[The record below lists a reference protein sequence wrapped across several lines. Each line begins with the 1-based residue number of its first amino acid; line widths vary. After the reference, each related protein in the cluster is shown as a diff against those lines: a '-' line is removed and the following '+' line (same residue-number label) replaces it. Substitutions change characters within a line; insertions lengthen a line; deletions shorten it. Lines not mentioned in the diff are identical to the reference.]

1 MPCVPGAGKGC
12 LDRRHSWVCWPERG
26 SGGGDGQGRAAVE
39 SGPGAVESE
48 LTARAGAAYRR
59 HWRRLGDSHPE
70 QITTVV
76 RMSRLDEAQQR
87 LNAALT
93 RLERAV
99 EAKVKAAEK
108 NQASAVD
115 DAQLQAL
122 KAENEQLR
130 QASAEA
136 GERLDT
142 AIRRLE
148 GVLDD

>member
-1 MPCVPGAGKGC
+1 MRRSLGAIIC
-12 LDRRHSWVCWPERG
+12 LL
-26 SGGGDGQGRAAVE
+26 A
-39 SGPGAVESE
+39 
-48 LTARAGAAYRR
+48 
-59 HWRRLGDSHPE
+59 
-70 QITTVV
+70 TVV

-99 EAKVKAAEK
+99 EAKVKAAQQ
-108 NQASAVD
+108 NGASEVD
-115 DAQLQAL
+115 SAQLDAL

-148 GVLDD
+148 DVLEG

>member
-1 MPCVPGAGKGC
+1 MVPYA
-12 LDRRHSWVCWPERG
+12 VCCP
-26 SGGGDGQGRAAVE
+26 
-39 SGPGAVESE
+39 PF
-48 LTARAGAAYRR
+48 ARADAVRISGVGVDRACA
-59 HWRRLGDSHPE
+59 RRLSSEVTQVFDASICE
-70 QITTVV
+70 LATVV

-99 EAKVKAAEK
+99 EAKAKAAQK
-108 NQASAVD
+108 NGASEAD
-115 DAQLQAL
+115 SAQLDAL

-148 GVLDD
+148 DVLES

>member
-1 MPCVPGAGKGC
+1 
-12 LDRRHSWVCWPERG
+12 
-26 SGGGDGQGRAAVE
+26 
-39 SGPGAVESE
+39 
-48 LTARAGAAYRR
+48 
-59 HWRRLGDSHPE
+59 
-70 QITTVV
+70 
-76 RMSRLDEAQQR
+76 MSRLDEAQQR

-99 EAKVKAAEK
+99 EGKLKAAQQ
-108 NQASAVD
+108 NGASAVD
-115 DAQLQAL
+115 DGALDAL

-148 GVLDD
+148 GVLDS

>member
-1 MPCVPGAGKGC
+1 M
-12 LDRRHSWVCWPERG
+12 
-26 SGGGDGQGRAAVE
+26 RAPPIVIAV
-39 SGPGAVESE
+39 GVLA
-48 LTARAGAAYRR
+48 TAFF
-59 HWRRLGDSHPE
+59 E

-99 EAKVKAAEK
+99 EAKVKAAEESG
-108 NQASAVD
+108 ASSVD
-115 DAQLQAL
+115 DGQLEAL

-148 GVLDD
+148 GVLDG

>member
-1 MPCVPGAGKGC
+1 M
-12 LDRRHSWVCWPERG
+12 
-26 SGGGDGQGRAAVE
+26 RAAPIV
-39 SGPGAVESE
+39 SAADV
-48 LTARAGAAYRR
+48 LATAIFE
-59 HWRRLGDSHPE
+59 H
-70 QITTVV
+70 ITTVV

-99 EAKVKAAEK
+99 EAKVKAAEASG
-108 NQASAVD
+108 ASAVD
-115 DAQLQAL
+115 DGQLEAL

-148 GVLDD
+148 GVLDG

>member
-1 MPCVPGAGKGC
+1 V
-12 LDRRHSWVCWPERG
+12 
-26 SGGGDGQGRAAVE
+26 RAPPIVVGVDVLA
-39 SGPGAVESE
+39 
-48 LTARAGAAYRR
+48 TAIFE
-59 HWRRLGDSHPE
+59 H
-70 QITTVV
+70 ITTVV

-99 EAKVKAAEK
+99 EAKVKAAGESG
-108 NQASAVD
+108 ACTVD
-115 DAQLQAL
+115 DGQLEAL

-148 GVLDD
+148 GVLDG

>member
-1 MPCVPGAGKGC
+1 M
-12 LDRRHSWVCWPERG
+12 
-26 SGGGDGQGRAAVE
+26 RAPPIVKWKTGFDATIYE
-39 SGPGAVESE
+39 IA
-48 LTARAGAAYRR
+48 
-59 HWRRLGDSHPE
+59 
-70 QITTVV
+70 TVV
-76 RMSRLDEAQQR
+76 RMSRLDESQQR

-99 EAKVKAAEK
+99 EAKAKAAQK
-108 NQASAVD
+108 NGMSEADS
-115 DAQLQAL
+115 AQLDAL

-148 GVLDD
+148 GVLDG